1 MPRLRCGCCRRR
13 CYISFNTRDWLYCR
27 VIKLYVGYDL
37 RPSFLHSRRGPRARH
52 HDIFAG
58 RKKKKKKKKKT
69 EGGHSTIQR
78 SDGDGRG
85 RCLSINIKDQR
96 EIPDGLLSAFHPFLP
111 AAPVSPN
118 ETVVIVI
125 ALFSIPFQP
134 SLPRS
139 LLS

>member
-58 RKKKKKKKKKT
+58 RKKKKKKKKKKKRVFQLT
-69 EGGHSTIQR
+69 SKI
-78 SDGDGRG
+78 RG
-85 RCLSINIKDQR
+85 RSRTDCYRPFTPFSPQL
-96 EIPDGLLSAFHPFLP
+96 PFLR
-111 AAPVSPN
+111 
-118 ETVVIVI
+118 TK
-125 ALFSIPFQP
+125 
-134 SLPRS
+134 RS
-139 LLS
+139 